1 MTPPRALVVLVAV
14 AAAAAGCGGTA
25 GQGDSRPQFPAIE
38 QGGER
43 WQGLQPTL
51 QARFDQNAT
60 NPCVRGAKTCVPLV
74 VGEMRRRL
82 DVLAGQCSHLAP
94 FALMY
99 LDVTAGVE
107 EAQGRASG
115 SATSPT
121 SPTSTPSSRGTTSA
135 RSTPGARA
143 ATARSPRRGDS
154 RSRPASAAWSAAS
167 GT

>member
-14 AAAAAGCGGTA
+14 AAAAAGCGGSA

-43 WQGLQPTL
+43 WQRLQPTL

-107 EAQGRASG
+107 QAQGRGEQFRDLPYLAHLDAVFAG
-115 SATSPT
+115 YYFRAFD
-121 SPTSTPSSRGTTSA
+121 
-135 RSTPGARA
+135 ARA
-143 ATARSPRRGDS
+143 ATARSPRPGDS
-154 RSRPASAAWSAAS
+154 RSRPASAAWSAVS